1 MNSKALIILVVVLMA
16 VAMVPETN
24 AFTAGGGGNVP
35 SGKREY
41 MKVRHK

>member
-1 MNSKALIILVVVLMA
+1 MA

-41 MKVRHK
+41 MKVRHKWDIILYSVRFPAF